1 MINQLIQQLPKY
13 EQRHAANAVIHA
25 RNGNMLGIDAA
36 ILEWIAAANCEVIVD
51 ECDED
56 ETSYTV
62 VSKSSYTTQAE
73 RQADFQHTK
82 RI

>member
-1 MINQLIQQLPKY
+1 MRVKHQAGASIVQGTVADQ
-13 EQRHAANAVIHA
+13 
-25 RNGNMLGIDAA
+25 AA
-36 ILEWIAAANCEVIVD
+36 ILGWIAAANCEVIVD
-51 ECDED
+51 ECDEY

-62 VSKSSYTTQAE
+62 VSKSPYTTQAE

>member
-1 MINQLIQQLPKY
+1 MRVKHQAGASIVQGTVA
-13 EQRHAANAVIHA
+13 EQ
-25 RNGNMLGIDAA
+25 AA
-36 ILEWIAAANCEVIVD
+36 ILGWITAANCEVIVD
-51 ECDED
+51 ECDEY

-62 VSKSSYTTQAE
+62 VSKSPYTTQAE

>member
-1 MINQLIQQLPKY
+1 MRVKHQSGASLVQGTTA
-13 EQRHAANAVIHA
+13 EQ
-25 RNGNMLGIDAA
+25 AA
-36 ILEWIAAANCEVIVD
+36 IIEWIAAANCEVIVD

-62 VSKSSYTTQAE
+62 VSKSPYTTQAQ